1 MTAKYFFQKAVLNYH
16 FKTVSVSTRF
26 SKEHVEELRHTF
38 NICWLDK
45 NLPEAEVQGF
55 QALVASLA
63 KDFQKLANLLLRALA
78 SSLRMYMLQ
87 FYLYFGIY
95 SFFQLILFLF
105 IKNYFINLLP
115 IFFVS
120 SFYFKYYQCKV

>member
-1 MTAKYFFQKAVLNYH
+1 MAVFLNFVAPFLSHDDCYVMPYDSWNIVLFLPYQLRAMYNAFDNFCDLPEDVRNRFRRISPCNH
-16 FKTVSVSTRF
+16 GYVSPGVERF

-78 SSLRMYMLQ
+78 LSL
-87 FYLYFGIY
+87 
-95 SFFQLILFLF
+95 
-105 IKNYFINLLP
+105 
-115 IFFVS
+115 
-120 SFYFKYYQCKV
+120 